1 MIGVSKCLAGVN
13 CTYAGK
19 NNLQKDIKKLVDKKK
34 AIMLCPEVL
43 GGLPTPRTPCEII
56 GDRVIDQNGVDRT
69 YEYEKGAK
77 LALDICLENDIKIVV
92 LKKRSPS
99 CGRDF
104 IYDGTFSHTYVKGD
118 GVFTKILQQNGI
130 KVYNE
135 DEVNE
140 VLKIIEKEK

>member
-1 MIGVSKCLAGVN
+1 MIGVSSCLAGVN

-19 NNLQKDIKKLVDKKK
+19 NNLQMDMKRLVDEKK
-34 AIMLCPEVL
+34 AMMLCPEVL
-43 GGLPTPRTPCEII
+43 GGLTIPRTPCEII
-56 GDRVIDQNGVDRT
+56 DDKVIDQNGIDRT
-69 YEYEKGAK
+69 YEYEKGAQ
-77 LALDICLENDIKIVV
+77 LALNICLKNDIKIVV

-118 GVFTKILQQNGI
+118 GVFTKLLQQNGI

-135 DEVNE
+135 DEVDE